1 MGLKSTQKIKDKTL
15 HAGDNKLFSDDEWV
29 SPSELFGEIKVL
41 NHPLMHEAFDRIL
54 DQHVIKQP
62 TAFLSLCSAT
72 RPYNYS
78 TKWKEYIKHFDN
90 KVDFIV
96 VSNGGMI
103 PEEFWLSYPYLN
115 YDAGDH
121 EDDVLYKKVQYDRMT
136 RFFKRHL
143 YDYVIA
149 NFSPSQRNAEPAE
162 KSLSELKD
170 AGYIKDY
177 ILIPDEATYKEAQ
190 SKVIRFTL
198 SDKQSQGW
206 IAGDMFPDLHP
217 VIFGRLK
224 EQVEL
229 WSSSKVI
236 TFDV

>member
-1 MGLKSTQKIKDKTL
+1 
-15 HAGDNKLFSDDEWV
+15 
-29 SPSELFGEIKVL
+29 
-41 NHPLMHEAFDRIL
+41 
-54 DQHVIKQP
+54 
-62 TAFLSLCSAT
+62 
-72 RPYNYS
+72 
-78 TKWKEYIKHFDN
+78 
-90 KVDFIV
+90 
-96 VSNGGMI
+96 MI

-121 EDDVLYKKVQYDRMT
+121 EDDVLYKKVQYNRMS

-149 NFSPSQRNAEPAE
+149 NFSPLQRNAEPAE

-177 ILIPDEATYKEAQ
+177 ILIPDEATYKKA
-190 SKVIRFTL
+190 
-198 SDKQSQGW
+198 QSQGW
-206 IAGDMFPDLHP
+206 IAGDMFPDLQP

-229 WSSSKVI
+229 WSSSNVVS
-236 TFDV
+236 FDV

>member
-1 MGLKSTQKIKDKTL
+1 LEYIDGLIGMYHTKVTDKTIR
-15 HAGDNKLFSDDEWV
+15 AGNNKLFSNDEWV
-29 SPSELFGEIKVL
+29 PATELFGEIKVL

-62 TAFLSLCSAT
+62 TAYLSLCSAT
-72 RPYNYS
+72 RPYYYS
-78 TKWKEYIKHFDN
+78 TKWKEYVKHFDN

-149 NFSPSQRNAEPAE
+149 NFSPLQRNAEPAE

-177 ILIPDEATYKEAQ
+177 ILIPDEATYKKA
-190 SKVIRFTL
+190 
-198 SDKQSQGW
+198 QSQGW
-206 IAGDMFPDLHP
+206 IAGDMFPDLQP

-229 WSSSKVI
+229 WSSSNVVS
-236 TFDV
+236 FDV